1 MDNID
6 LKWEYEHRQENNLA
20 IVEELKKYF
29 EANPH
34 IRFIQGLWGLNI
46 ITRDSNNRIIDRFYE
61 EPGVTLKVVKASVNN
76 NY

>member
-29 EANPH
+29 ETHPH

-61 EPGVTLKVVKASVNN
+61 EPGVTLKVVEASVNN